1 MTVPFVNTPANVRVP
16 LFYAELDNSQANT
29 ATVQQR
35 VLLIGQILAAGAATP
50 GIPLLSAG
58 VGDAQLQGGVNSNL
72 ALMTAAYRANDPFS
86 ELWYLP
92 LSDAAGAAAA
102 SGTVTFTAA
111 PTANGTLSLYI
122 GDVRYQMPVTTTQTV
137 AALAT
142 ALAALINAD
151 PTCPV
156 TAAAAAGV
164 VTLTADNKGTIGNEI
179 GLMLNYLGTRGGEV
193 TPAGLAVTLV
203 SLTGGATNPTLTTAL
218 SNLGDMPFD
227 FIVCP
232 YTDTASLQA
241 IQAFLN
247 DQAGRWSPLQQIYGH
262 VYAVYR
268 GTAAACTTFGETF
281 NDQHTSVLGVYGTPT
296 PAWKIAAQWVAA
308 MAPALQNDPGR
319 PVQSLPIGGMLAPPV
334 SEQFLLTTRNTLLWD
349 GISTFSVGSDGT
361 CYVENTITTY
371 QKNAYGAPDNSYLE
385 VETMYLLAYV
395 LRYMKGIVTS
405 KYARVKL
412 AANGTRFS
420 SGTSIVTPNIVKA
433 DLIAAYQTLE
443 ANGYVQNSAAFAA
456 ALIVEQNAQ
465 NPNRLDVLWPGTLID
480 QLRIFALLAQ
490 FRLS

>member
-35 VLLIGQILAAGAATP
+35 VLLIGQILASGQAAP

-58 VGDAQLQGGVNSNL
+58 VADAQLQGGVNSNL
-72 ALMTAAYRANDPFS
+72 ALMAQAYRANDPFS

-92 LSDAAGAAAA
+92 LSDAAGAVAAA
-102 SGTVTFTAA
+102 GSVTFTSP
-111 PTANGTLSLYI
+111 PTTNGVLSLYI
-122 GDVRYQMPVTTTQTV
+122 GDVRYQLAVSSTQTV
-137 AALAT
+137 AQMAT

-151 PTCPV
+151 PSCPV
-156 TAAAAAGV
+156 TAAPAAGV
-164 VTLTADNKGTIGNEI
+164 VALTADNKGLIGNEI
-179 GLMLNYLGTRGGEV
+179 GLTLNYLGTAGGEA
-193 TPAGLAVTLV
+193 TPAGLGVTLA
-203 SLTGGATNPTLTTAL
+203 SLTGGAVNPTLTTAL

-262 VYAVYR
+262 VFAAYR
-268 GTAAACTTFGETF
+268 GTAAACTTFGSGM
-281 NDQHTSVLGVYGTPT
+281 NDQHTSVLGFCGSPT
-296 PAWKIAAQWVAA
+296 PAWKIAAQWVAS

-319 PVQSLPIGGMLAPPV
+319 PVQSLPIRGMLAPPV
-334 SEQFLLTTRNTLLWD
+334 SSQFLLSTRNTLLWD

-361 CYVENTITTY
+361 CYCENTITTY

-385 VETMYLLAYV
+385 VETMFLLAYV
-395 LRYMKGIVTS
+395 LRNLKGMVTS

-412 AANGTRFS
+412 AANGTRFAQGS
-420 SGTSIVTPNIVKA
+420 AIVTPNIVRA
-433 DLIAAYQTLE
+433 DLIAAYQALE
-443 ANGYVQNSAAFAA
+443 FNGYVQNSKAFAQQ
-456 ALIVEQNAQ
+456 LIVEQNAT